1 MLVIYCAVW
10 NFSVDLYRNVLQRIA
25 YLAVRVQTGG
35 IDGAESECT
44 YMYTTGESSLVEV
57 SSSGTDVRS
66 RSPPNAKPGQ
76 RLGCQPVH
84 VHVHVSVSHHALRVW
99 TLWRRRPLSI
109 SDASVAFV
117 SLTHLAFCFSE
128 YDGPRFRRLCNRPE
142 AQSFLFSRLSIE
154 SLSNKKSYRRCI
166 AV

>member
-1 MLVIYCAVW
+1 MVSTVLKLNAPICIRHKEKKGWLKHPSLGQSDLDHPRML
-10 NFSVDLYRNVLQRIA
+10 S
-25 YLAVRVQTGG
+25 LAKGL
-35 IDGAESECT
+35 AA
-44 YMYTTGESSLVEV
+44 
-57 SSSGTDVRS
+57 
-66 RSPPNAKPGQ
+66 SPFTSTSTSPSATI
-76 RLGCQPVH
+76 
-84 VHVHVSVSHHALRVW
+84 